1 MAKRPA
7 GRARPTPRRGT
18 RRGAPAAPAFGS
30 TGTVLTVDLRAIA
43 ANYRALKAR
52 ARPAQCAAVVKADAY
67 GVGMVEVAPAL
78 AAAGCT
84 DFFVAHLD
92 EGIALRKLLP
102 KATIYVLNGALA
114 GAEPELRRH
123 KLRPVLNHLAALD
136 RWARL
141 GRKSRPLPAALH
153 VDSGMSRLGLDDA
166 ELATLMDTPK
176 RLDGVE
182 LALVMSHLA
191 CSEQPDHPLNAEQRA
206 RFGAA
211 LARLPKAPA
220 SLANSSG
227 VFLGPDFRFDM
238 VRPGA
243 ALYGVNPVPGQPNPM
258 KPVVRLQARI
268 LQVRR
273 IDSPRTVGYG
283 ATHRAARP
291 STIATIALGYADGYL
306 RSLGNRG
313 SCLIG
318 EHRVPVVGRIS
329 MDLVTLDVT
338 DVPGGLAAAG
348 AVVDV
353 ISPAHPVDAVA
364 EEAGTIGYEI
374 LTSLGRRYQRR
385 YLGASA

>member
-1 MAKRPA
+1 MARTGRPA
-7 GRARPTPRRGT
+7 RAKPERRSGE
-18 RRGAPAAPAFGS
+18 GGPDDAAFGS
-30 TGTVLTVDLRAIA
+30 TGTVLTVDLDAVA
-43 ANYRALKAR
+43 ANWRLLAAR
-52 ARPAQCAAVVKADAY
+52 AAPAACAAVVKADAY
-67 GVGMVEVAPAL
+67 GVGLVQVAPAL

-84 DFFVAHLD
+84 RFFVAHLD
-92 EGIALRKLLP
+92 EGIALRARLP
-102 KATIYVLNGALA
+102 EAEIYVLNGALA
-114 GAEPELRRH
+114 GAEPEFRRH
-123 KLRPVLNHLAALD
+123 DLRPVLNHLAALD
-136 RWARL
+136 AWAAL
-141 GRKSRPLPAALH
+141 GRKDGARPAALH
-153 VDSGMSRLGLDDA
+153 VDSGMSRLGLADD
-166 ELATLMDTPK
+166 ELDTLARAPA
-176 RLDGVE
+176 RLDGVA

-191 CSEQPDHPLNAEQRA
+191 CAEDESHPLNAEQLA
-206 RFGAA
+206 RFRAA
-211 LARLPKAPA
+211 RARLPAAPA

-227 VFLGPDFRFDM
+227 IFLGPDYRFDV

-243 ALYGVNPVPGQPNPM
+243 ALYGVNPLPGQPNPM
-258 KPVVRLQARI
+258 APVVRLQARI

-338 DVPGGLAAAG
+338 GVPAGLAQPG

-353 ISPAHPVDAVA
+353 ISARHTVDDVA
-364 EEAGTIGYEI
+364 AEAGTIGYEI
-374 LTSLGRRYQRR
+374 LTSLGRRYKRR

>member
-1 MAKRPA
+1 MAMAESPDRPDDA
-7 GRARPTPRRGT
+7 
-18 RRGAPAAPAFGS
+18 AFGS
-30 TGTVLTVDLRAIA
+30 TGTVLTVDLDAVA
-43 ANYRALKAR
+43 DNYRRLAAR
-52 ARPAQCAAVVKADAY
+52 AAPATTAAVVKADGY
-67 GVGMVEVAPAL
+67 GLGMARVAPAL

-92 EGIALRKLLP
+92 EGIALRAHLP
-102 KATIYVLNGALA
+102 AATIYVLNGALA
-114 GAEPELRRH
+114 GAEPEFRRH
-123 KLRPVLNHLAALD
+123 RLRPVLNHLAALD
-136 RWARL
+136 GWAAL
-141 GRKSRPLPAALH
+141 GRSSGALPAALH
-153 VDSGMSRLGLDDA
+153 LDSGMARLGLDDD
-166 ELATLMDTPK
+166 ELAVLAGAPA
-176 RLDGVE
+176 RLDGVD

-191 CSEQPDHPLNAEQRA
+191 CAEQPDHPLNAEQLARFRRA
-206 RFGAA
+206 RG
-211 LARLPKAPA
+211 RLPAAPA

-227 VFLGPDFRFDM
+227 IFLGADYRFDL

-243 ALYGVNPVPGQPNPM
+243 ALYGVNPLPGQPNPM
-258 KPVVRLQARI
+258 APVVRLQARI
-268 LQVRR
+268 LQLRR

-291 STIATIALGYADGYL
+291 SIIATIALGYADGYL

-338 DVPGGLAAAG
+338 GVPAGLARPG

-353 ISPAHPVDAVA
+353 IAPEHPVDAVA
-364 EEAGTIGYEI
+364 DEAGTIGYEI